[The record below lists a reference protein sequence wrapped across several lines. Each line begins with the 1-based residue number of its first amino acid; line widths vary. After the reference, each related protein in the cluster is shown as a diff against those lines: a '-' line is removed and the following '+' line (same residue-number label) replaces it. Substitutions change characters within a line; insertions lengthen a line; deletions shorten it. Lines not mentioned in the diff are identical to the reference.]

1 MKNPYYLVNGCS
13 FTLGLELKNNSM
25 CYTNI
30 LSARLGIAI
39 KDLSSEG
46 KSNKVMYE
54 ELYTVLLNIRAG
66 DLPPPKAVIWQT
78 TDNYRQFII
87 RSSYSKR
94 TIPGNLNSQIVSGE
108 KGHST
113 KYQKLEYWSIHKS
126 LKDYKQYCLSNGIS
140 YEELYTGVKLHLTTW
155 DSEIGLK
162 EGTTSCFVG
171 DYTRI
176 TYELEH
182 IRNIFSL
189 QALCKEMNIPLA
201 ILNYYE
207 PDKKILKDK
216 MIANLDDSFFI
227 IKNYKHGG
235 LYNHLLWRGYSRPD
249 GFHFDVDAHEFKA
262 DIIYDFIT
270 SGKQIEVETE
280 SHEDLED
287 YPVFNYT

>member
-13 FTLGLELKNNSM
+13 FTLGLELNNNSM
-25 CYTNI
+25 RYTNI

-54 ELYTVLLNIRAG
+54 ELYTILLNVRAG

-78 TDNYRQFII
+78 TDNYRQYII
-87 RSSYSKR
+87 RSLYSER
-94 TIPGNLNSQIVSGE
+94 TIPGNLSSQIVAGE
-108 KGHST
+108 KSHSA
-113 KYQKLEYWSIHKS
+113 KYQKLEYWSVHKS
-126 LKDYKQYCLSNGIS
+126 LKDYKQYCLLNGIS
-140 YEELYTGVKLHLTTW
+140 YEELYTGVQLHLTTW
-155 DSEIGLK
+155 ESEIGLK
-162 EGTTSCFVG
+162 SSRSSFVG
-171 DYTRI
+171 DYTRV

-216 MIANLDDSFFI
+216 MVAILDDSFFI

-280 SHEDLED
+280 SHADLED

>member
-13 FTLGLELKNNSM
+13 FTLGLELKNNGM
-25 CYTNI
+25 RYTNI

-39 KDLSSEG
+39 RDLSSEG

-54 ELYTVLLNIRAG
+54 ELYTFLLNVRAG
-66 DLPPPKAVIWQT
+66 DLPPPKAIIWQT
-78 TDNYRQFII
+78 TDNYRQYII
-87 RSSYSKR
+87 RSLYSER
-94 TIPGNLNSQIVSGE
+94 TIPGNLSSQIVSGE
-108 KGHST
+108 KGHSA
-113 KYQKLEYWSIHKS
+113 KYQKLEYWSVYKS
-126 LKDYKQYCLSNGIS
+126 LQDYEQYCLSNGIFF
-140 YEELYTGVKLHLTTW
+140 ENLYTGVQLKLTTW
-155 DSEIGLK
+155 DRRLGLHNRSS
-162 EGTTSCFVG
+162 GFVG
-171 DYTRI
+171 DYTRV

-227 IKNYKHGG
+227 IKNHKHGG

-280 SHEDLED
+280 RHQDLED
-287 YPVFNYT
+287 YPVFDYT